1 MENDQGRFR
10 AVVMGVVLISIASM
24 PPLLV
29 IQTKGTGKERK
40 HDLEEIRKLQNKE
53 KYAQFLY

>member
-29 IQTKGTGKERK
+29 IQTKGTGIERK
-40 HDLEEIRKLQNKE
+40 HDLEEIRNMHS
-53 KYAQFLY
+53 F